1 MDPTTFKF
9 ALGEIVFMNPLGED
23 IGHKGKIMALVL
35 GLDGSRGYMV
45 SWSTFSGEGISRQ
58 FLGEH
63 EIGSV
68 PTT

>member
-35 GLDGSRGYMV
+35 ALDGSQNYLV
-45 SWSTFSGEGISRQ
+45 SRSTFSGEGILRQ
-58 FLGEH
+58 NLSEH
-63 EIGSV
+63 EIHSV